1 MKASLLLFPLFACTT
16 ADLNGVPTPAS
27 GHVGWSN
34 PAEAEDLN
42 PDPDVLQVE
51 LTASHQMFLINGQA
65 AMGYA
70 YNSQMP
76 GPTLRLNV
84 GDRLELTLNNE
95 LDTATTIHWHGL
107 DVPYD
112 MDGVTWTEDP
122 IGSGES
128 FTYAFT
134 VNQVGTFWYH
144 PHFDTEQQVD
154 LGLYGM
160 LIVED
165 PTAPVPDREVV
176 AIFDSWGEW
185 QEHGGHGG
193 HGSASHWTVNGFT
206 TPGIEVAGGEVVHM
220 RLLNASNAAYLD
232 LSGAFS
238 QIAADQGWLPYR
250 LSDSPL
256 LLAPGD
262 RAELS
267 WWVGED
273 DLDLTH
279 QPYALHG
286 GPSYGDSASLLTLEV
301 ASPAPLPAPL
311 NWPFSDEEPSE
322 DSLDV
327 DLIYVFQG
335 DGSSGVWMINGE
347 VFPDVTVNALP
358 LNSEAIIEVRN
369 VSASEHP
376 FHLHGHSFEVL
387 SINDIPSPYKRVED
401 TLNLAIRDT
410 VRIKLFANNPGYWM
424 THCHI
429 LPHAHGGMMTVL
441 QVGESP

>member
-1 MKASLLLFPLFACTT
+1 
-16 ADLNGVPTPAS
+16 
-27 GHVGWSN
+27 
-34 PAEAEDLN
+34 
-42 PDPDVLQVE
+42 
-51 LTASHQMFLINGQA
+51 
-65 AMGYA
+65 
-70 YNSQMP
+70 
-76 GPTLRLNV
+76 
-84 GDRLELTLNNE
+84 LTLNNE

-185 QEHGGHGG
+185 QEHGGHGGHGG